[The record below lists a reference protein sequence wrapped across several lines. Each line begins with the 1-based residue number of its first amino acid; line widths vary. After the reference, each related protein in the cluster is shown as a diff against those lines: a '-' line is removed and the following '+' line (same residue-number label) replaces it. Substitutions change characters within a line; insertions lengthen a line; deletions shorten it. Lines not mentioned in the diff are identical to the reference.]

1 MRIEGSR
8 LVRAPRAAVWAAL
21 NDPQVLKR
29 VTPGCEKLEAAGA
42 DQYSV
47 TLKVG
52 VAAIKGTFN
61 GSIHVRDKQ
70 EPERFVMDVSASG
83 TSGWVKMTGQVTL
96 TEQGGGTLV
105 AYDWDVQ
112 IGGAVAAVGQRVV
125 GGVAKL
131 LIDQMFGKVDAVLGG
146 AA

>member
-21 NDPQVLKR
+21 NDPQVLER
-29 VTPGCEKLEAAGA
+29 VTPGCEKLAAVGP
-42 DQYSV
+42 DHYNV

-52 VAAIKGTFN
+52 VAAIKGAFSGTIRV
-61 GSIHVRDKQ
+61 SDKH
-70 EPERFVMDVSASG
+70 EPERFVMAVDASG
-83 TSGWVKMTGQVTL
+83 TTGWVKMTGQVTL
-96 TEQGGGTLV
+96 TEQAGGTLV

-112 IGGAVAAVGQRVV
+112 IGGAMAGVGQRVL

-131 LIDQMFGKVDAVLGG
+131 LIDQMFGKVDTVLGG